1 MLFKK
6 IRSILLPYE
15 VQGYIWFLCQTVN
28 RQPAAV
34 RDRISDMCVNVA
46 GMDYEAL
53 WAVLTDKSRNV
64 SRISMD
70 YYIPEKRLYRM
81 RKEFYEAYAQRYL
94 KK

>member
-6 IRSILLPYE
+6 IRSVLLPYE
-15 VQGYIWFLCQTVN
+15 VQGYIWFLCRTVN

-34 RDRISDMCVNVA
+34 RDRLRDMCDFIA
-46 GMDYEAL
+46 GMDSEAL
-53 WAVLTDKSRNV
+53 WAMLTDKNRTV

-81 RKEFYEAYAQRYL
+81 RKEFYETYAARYL